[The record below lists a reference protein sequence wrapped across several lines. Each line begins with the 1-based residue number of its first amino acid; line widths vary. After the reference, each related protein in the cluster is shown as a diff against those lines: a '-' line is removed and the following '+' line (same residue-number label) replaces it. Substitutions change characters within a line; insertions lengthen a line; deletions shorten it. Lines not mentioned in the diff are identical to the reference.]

1 METDTALRSTAPV
14 RVKLRDGRVVHIRPM
29 HASDAAAERQ
39 FLQEL
44 SPESRRARFLCT
56 VRDIDDRLLD
66 LLTRPAEGVRALVA
80 VVPGRLGEPVDAIV
94 GVSRYARDDH
104 APAAECA
111 ITVADAWQGIGLGT
125 ALFAALCEQARHDGI
140 ERLQSTDASGN
151 ERMREFARA
160 LGARGRADPEDA
172 SLVVYEFDL
181 TRG

>member
-1 METDTALRSTAPV
+1 METETALRTPAPV
-14 RVKLRDGRVVHIRPM
+14 RVRLRDGRVVLIRPM
-29 HASDAAAERQ
+29 HASDAAAERH

-56 VRDIDDRLLD
+56 VREIDDRLLD

-80 VVPGRLGEPVDAIV
+80 VAPGHPGEAVDTIV
-94 GVSRYARDDH
+94 GVSRYAREDR
-104 APAAECA
+104 ARVAECA

-125 ALFAALCEQARHDGI
+125 ALFVALCEEARRDGI

-160 LGARGRADPEDA
+160 LGANGRADPQDA
-172 SLVVYEFDL
+172 SQVVYEFDL